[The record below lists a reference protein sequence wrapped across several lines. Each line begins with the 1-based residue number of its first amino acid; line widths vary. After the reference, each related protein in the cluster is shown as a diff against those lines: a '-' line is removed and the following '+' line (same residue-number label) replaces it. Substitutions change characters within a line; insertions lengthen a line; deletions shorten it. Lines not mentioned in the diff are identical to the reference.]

1 MNKKNKTEYNNSK
14 KHKTKQNKKDLKK
27 VVIKLEKLNTIY
39 YNKIKERN

>member
-27 VVIKLEKLNTIY
+27 SS
-39 YNKIKERN
+39 NKT